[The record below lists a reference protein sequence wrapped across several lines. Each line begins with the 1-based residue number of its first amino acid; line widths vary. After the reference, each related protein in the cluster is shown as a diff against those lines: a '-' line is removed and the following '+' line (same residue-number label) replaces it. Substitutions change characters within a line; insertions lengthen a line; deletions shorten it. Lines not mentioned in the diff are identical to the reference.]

1 MSLTS
6 ELLELSQH
14 LQQEHLFVST
24 EREQLQRL
32 YLNVTL
38 LSERL
43 FHNAWIARQQKVNL
57 QQYLDQGTNA
67 GESLEVYSTNNQ
79 LEETNFVDSYK
90 VFSYH
95 DTKYGDLL
103 KFLYENPHV
112 LASLICVAEN
122 LGGLNVPRM
131 ISLTVTSIYG
141 NCIFQEDEQ
150 AVLRLL
156 KTLLDTQVASD
167 ENPRRL
173 IRRQNMSF
181 SLVYKH
187 LCESLF
193 SARLFLTAA
202 LYDPIMRL
210 LMEDEWFF
218 DIDPDKAVVR
228 FPANEKRR
236 RFGEPG
242 TEENTQKQAQYR
254 SYIVDK
260 LVFLAVR
267 FINSIKAN
275 IHCFPPSL
283 GWLVSQVYRVLT
295 ERGKVTM
302 QEVRASCA
310 DLVFALFI
318 CPAICDPEPH
328 GITSDVPISHI
339 ARHNLMQMAQII
351 QVLAISQWE
360 EIDPKVR
367 DLYGRF
373 EKGCMS
379 SVLDLFLE
387 GPWEDITEQVTAVSQ
402 AQGTGAKR
410 SAVLLM
416 SGDVRQMIGFLKNTT
431 GHLDDKTPDKKHLEQ
446 LLSILPADMPPSA
459 QDNLSLPGGSGV
471 ITPSPGPLSAGII
484 SGDSPGT
491 PTSERKLFKSK
502 GQKKKKSVTT
512 APVLDDLLPE
522 GSESDSKQK
531 TSGDVLVISI
541 YPPGDC
547 PGMLLEKKVLSSV
560 SEVEAKK
567 SCPLPPPSSDSTTTA
582 PPQAAPNP
590 EIQEKRTRFSL
601 SHDQE
606 SIGNASDYQEVI
618 SEAASSHSV
627 EDENELETDNFSDM
641 MSANVSGRGSPSI
654 SGRDTP
660 LSQAGSVEENPAA
673 PQLPVPVPETVR
685 KENRVDVTDRFGKFE
700 IKAELAM
707 ERDECKSTVS
717 DTWSTDVLA
726 SDSEPPE
733 QNQVDRL
740 EEVAEEISRPL
751 LLGSEPI
758 SEISETA
765 SDAWS
770 TDVLASDTDEKHS
783 ELLKDLEQDLISG
796 DHNEVDGSIGN
807 DEVDDQLDMDQLG
820 AAGGG
825 RSNLT
830 PQHSSD
836 SGDIF
841 SYAFLEG
848 AAKCSEENEK
858 SGNGKKISSIVHHFQ
873 SGPNLQ
879 LPTIH
884 RLPSQS
890 LKHAEGRV
898 TSVLSTFESA
908 SHNASQ
914 ATSSAAFQS
923 SGARSKT
930 GKERRG
936 SHGAGDDGFNEF
948 DPLAS
953 GGSGAGGHRKSKD
966 RWPWNKSSRNSSEQ
980 LASSLPAAVDS
991 QAYQND
997 LPAPTPPTSDRCGR
1011 TSSRD
1016 SGIDIWVNT
1025 NGQMSGS
1032 SSRSAAAALMNARSS
1047 LDSSTKHPH
1056 APPLPGRS
1064 SLDSNLQRLNSIGGI
1079 PGMASTPDSG
1089 LHSTYIS
1096 PNSSLDNSTP
1106 PLEMDNPLF
1115 HMNNSSLNKNKQS
1128 VNTDLMFTGEPQT
1141 TSTVTSMNNEDS
1153 LSLTDSVSGN
1163 ESGVRDSEG
1172 GKYKN
1177 RKSRR
1182 STPQI
1187 EVTDIFKTISII
1199 ENEGDGEDQEDA
1211 EVANI
1216 GEQQISNLN
1225 ERRMSS
1231 ALIEPFDPFS
1241 STSDDLV
1248 TPSLKDS
1255 TIRFKDPVSRTRE
1268 GSVSKG
1274 AGLAAKPGGLPS
1286 AGDDRK
1292 RLEPEASGRPR
1303 KDSTGSTVSGS
1314 SLKFACDVPGKEPA
1328 PDSVSIVSE
1337 DKDFTDG
1344 ERQKKSG
1351 GGGFLRNMKDKI
1363 HRGIKRKNTKFDK
1376 DLDAAEADGSPK
1388 QAPQGA
1394 SSKDSSS
1401 LPHQESTDDILAKY
1415 RTPKKAPAKPGNS
1428 NNSNNNNTSSVNNN
1442 SGVNRPDSVDGAA
1455 TGGRGSVACGND
1467 GQAVLD
1473 DAGPQFL
1480 DPNNLETCPAFM
1492 DAKKKLRL
1500 VLSMGDVY
1508 FGIGQVQSSSP
1519 RDGFSIRENELINI
1533 LNAQLAEAINLQNK
1547 DLVAQLYEV
1556 IRCIK
1561 MFDGDGCKKLLK
1573 SMREDY
1579 RNRAAYVAYLVR
1591 CRQGLLATRHQLQ
1604 RLLNRINREKEI
1616 CSKHLSN
1623 ICARNF
1629 LEKRE
1634 KHMWKFI
1641 TEFQKLSMSDEKI
1654 DHVEKFLLFLYQE
1667 MSTDPLWKAATDKQI
1682 EDGRQAVERF
1692 LMSRIYTHAMFP
1704 NGDGDILRDQLLQ
1717 EHLKKLSKVI
1727 TPSHKDLRIPRM
1739 YHLECPWPA
1748 AQKEI
1753 YMINA
1758 YRTPKD
1764 KIQCVLRCSQTIMN
1778 LLSMANE
1785 KSVPAADDFM
1795 PVLIY
1800 VIIKANPFG
1809 LLSTIQ
1815 YVNSFY
1821 ENRLQGEEQYWWL
1834 QMTSAVEFIKTMEYS
1849 T

>member
-6 ELLELSQH
+6 DLVELSQH
-14 LQQEHLFVST
+14 LQHEHLFVST

-32 YLNVTL
+32 YQSVTL

-57 QQYLDQGTNA
+57 QQYIDQGTNA
-67 GESLEVYSTNNQ
+67 GESFEVYTTNNQ
-79 LEETNFVDSYK
+79 LESTNFVDSYK

-95 DTKYGDLL
+95 DTKYGELL
-103 KFLYENPHV
+103 KFLYENPN
-112 LASLICVAEN
+112 LVAYIISEAEK
-122 LGGLNVPRM
+122 LSRLNVPRM
-131 ISLTVTSIYG
+131 ISLMVTSIYG

-156 KTLLDTQVASD
+156 KALLDSQLANS

-187 LCESLF
+187 YCESLF

-218 DIDPDKAVVR
+218 DIDPDKAMVR
-228 FPANEKRR
+228 FPPAEKLR

-242 TEENTQKQAQYR
+242 TEEHAQKLAQYR

-295 ERGKVTM
+295 ERGQVSM

-310 DLVFALFI
+310 DLVFPLFI

-360 EIDPKVR
+360 EIDPKVK
-367 DLYGRF
+367 DLYGKF

-387 GPWEDITEQVTAVSQ
+387 GPWEDITEQQTAVQQS
-402 AQGTGAKR
+402 QGTGATR

-416 SGDVRQMIGFLKNTT
+416 SGDVRQMIGFLRNSTCQ
-431 GHLDDKTPDKKHLEQ
+431 LDEKTPNKKQLEQ
-446 LLSILPADMPPSA
+446 LLSALPADMPPSA
-459 QDNLSLPGGSGV
+459 ADNLSMPGGSGV
-471 ITPSPGPLSAGII
+471 ITPSSGLPGSA
-484 SGDSPGT
+484 DSPGT
-491 PTSERKLFKSK
+491 PTSDRKSLKSRI
-502 GQKKKKSVTT
+502 KKKKSVTN
-512 APVLDDLLPE
+512 APALDALLADPQE
-522 GSESDSKQK
+522 SEAA
-531 TSGDVLVISI
+531 TGGDVLVISI

-547 PGMLLEKKVLSSV
+547 PGMLSEKKVLSSM
-560 SEVEAKK
+560 SETETKK
-567 SCPLPPPSSDSTTTA
+567 NSPLPSQPSSTVTTVA
-582 PPQAAPNP
+582 PQAPPNP

-660 LSQAGSVEENPAA
+660 LSQAGSVEENPPA

-685 KENRVDVTDRFGKFE
+685 KENRVDVTERFGKFE

-751 LLGSEPI
+751 LLGSEPL

-796 DHNEVDGSIGN
+796 DANEGEGSIGQEEGE
-807 DEVDDQLDMDQLG
+807 DHSELDQLG
-820 AAGGG
+820 AVGGG
-825 RSNLT
+825 LMSQLSQESNEQFAFVYPDSTGKPGDDADRS
-830 PQHSSD
+830 S
-836 SGDIF
+836 
-841 SYAFLEG
+841 
-848 AAKCSEENEK
+848 
-858 SGNGKKISSIVHHFQ
+858 NGKKISSIVHHFQ

-890 LKHAEGRV
+890 LKHAEGKV
-898 TSVLSTFESA
+898 SSALSTFEGNTSG
-908 SHNASQ
+908 
-914 ATSSAAFQS
+914 ATSAVQS
-923 SGARSKT
+923 STGARSKVQD
-930 GKERRG
+930 KKSRESRG
-936 SHGAGDDGFNEF
+936 SQGGGDDGLEF
-948 DPLAS
+948 DPLAPS
-953 GGSGAGGHRKSKD
+953 VTSLGGRRKSRDK
-966 RWPWNKSSRNSSEQ
+966 WPWSKSGKNSYDQQGTNLPSNMEPHQ
-980 LASSLPAAVDS
+980 TLPQDLSLTAG
-991 QAYQND
+991 
-997 LPAPTPPTSDRCGR
+997 RGGR

-1047 LDSSTKHPH
+1047 LDSSLRHSHPV
-1056 APPLPGRS
+1056 PLPGRS
-1064 SLDSNLQRLNSIGGI
+1064 SLDSNLQRLHSIGG
-1079 PGMASTPDSG
+1079 MSSNTDSG
-1089 LHSTYIS
+1089 IQSLYIS
-1096 PNSSLDNSTP
+1096 PNTSLDTNTP

-1115 HMNNSSLNKNKQS
+1115 NMNTPSDSPAKNNSNNNDFIFTNLNEKKPS
-1128 VNTDLMFTGEPQT
+1128 SPVSKEPLLI
-1141 TSTVTSMNNEDS
+1141 MDS
-1153 LSLTDSVSGN
+1153 AVVEENLIHAA
-1163 ESGVRDSEG
+1163 EG
-1172 GKYKN
+1172 DVYKN
-1177 RKSRR
+1177 RKLRR
-1182 STPQI
+1182 NTPQI
-1187 EVTDIFKTISII
+1187 EVTDIFKKISII
-1199 ENEGDGEDQEDA
+1199 KNEGEPDDQA
-1211 EVANI
+1211 ELGDVPNM

-1225 ERRMSS
+1225 ERRLSC
-1231 ALIEPFDPFS
+1231 ALVERFDPFS
-1241 STSDDLV
+1241 VPGEDFD
-1248 TPSLKDS
+1248 TPSADVIDS
-1255 TIRFKDPVSRTRE
+1255 SVLSADVFKL
-1268 GSVSKG
+1268 GG
-1274 AGLAAKPGGLPS
+1274 AEPLTDGRKS
-1286 AGDDRK
+1286 A
-1292 RLEPEASGRPR
+1292 EPESLGQHRR
-1303 KDSTGSTVSGS
+1303 DSIGSNISGS
-1314 SLKFACDVPGKEPA
+1314 SLKMTTAADTVKEPS
-1328 PDSVSIVSE
+1328 PDSVSLVS
-1337 DKDFTDG
+1337 DKDVTDG
-1344 ERQKKSG
+1344 EKQKKSG
-1351 GGGFLRNMKDKI
+1351 GVGFLRTVKDKI
-1363 HRGIKRKNTKFDK
+1363 NRGIKRKNTKFDK
-1376 DLDAAEADGSPK
+1376 DIDPPENDNTTK
-1388 QAPQGA
+1388 QTQGA
-1394 SSKDSSS
+1394 SASKDSAASN
-1401 LPHQESTDDILAKY
+1401 QETTDDILAKY
-1415 RTPKKAPAKPGNS
+1415 RTPKKQPAKPGANS
-1428 NNSNNNNTSSVNNN
+1428 NNSNSSATGPRADSTDNVQSGSSVIP
-1442 SGVNRPDSVDGAA
+1442 SRATMPCSTDSQNLEESHV
-1455 TGGRGSVACGND
+1455 
-1467 GQAVLD
+1467 QILD
-1473 DAGPQFL
+1473 L
-1480 DPNNLETCPAFM
+1480 DHLETCPAFL
-1492 DAKKKLRL
+1492 DAKRKLRL

-1508 FGIGQVQSSSP
+1508 FGIGQIQSSSP
-1519 RDGFSIRENELINI
+1519 REGCTNRGNELINI
-1533 LNAQLAEAINLQNK
+1533 LTAQLAEAINLQNK
-1547 DLVAQLYEV
+1547 DLVAQLYEAL
-1556 IRCIK
+1556 RCIK
-1561 MFDGDGCKKLLK
+1561 MFDSDGCKKLLR

-1579 RNRAAYVAYLVR
+1579 CTRSAYIAYLVR

-1604 RLLNRINREKEI
+1604 RLLSRISREKEI
-1616 CSKHLSN
+1616 CSKHLTN

-1634 KHMWKFI
+1634 KRLWKFI

-1654 DHVEKFLLFLYQE
+1654 DLVEQFLQQLYQE
-1667 MSTDPLWKAATDKQI
+1667 MVSDPLWKAATDNQL
-1682 EDGRQAVERF
+1682 EDGKQAIERF

-1717 EHLKKLSKVI
+1717 EHLRKLSKII
-1727 TPSHKDLRIPRM
+1727 TPTHKDLRIPRM

-1795 PVLIY
+1795 PVLIF
-1800 VIIKANPFG
+1800 VLIKANPFG

-1821 ENRLQGEEQYWWL
+1821 ESRLHGEEQYWWL
-1834 QMTSAVEFIKTMEYS
+1834 QLTSAVEFIKTMEYS